1 MKNVSQLIDNASIQA
16 LELGTILFRLSE
28 LTSSPPGREQ
38 VLGLA
43 GCDNPEDLEKE
54 LGRVTEMRDLLAFD
68 DPFPLHP
75 FSDIEQS
82 LKKMDVQGAFLKPE
96 ELLALKDILVIIR
109 QVKAYLDQ
117 REKKYSRLQKM
128 AKALPVWPDIEKEIN
143 RIIDA
148 SGAVKDKA
156 SETLAA
162 LRRQIQVKSS
172 QVRKRLDTIL
182 RTMVSKGYAQEDS
195 LVLREGSLVIPVK
208 ESCRGHLK
216 GIVLDQSASGAT
228 VFIEPIEILDLN
240 NEIRR
245 LKGQEAR
252 EIEKLLIGLTDQIRP
267 SLSGIRTAYQAL
279 IQLDVLA
286 AKARF
291 SIQLGANAAGID
303 DKGDLDLVEARHPL
317 LLMREK
323 RESVVPLTL
332 KMIHPL
338 RSVVITGPNAGGKTV
353 ALKTVGLLALM
364 HQYGLHIPV
373 KEGSSL
379 PFFSRIFAD
388 IGDQQSIEQDLSTF
402 SSHVQNLKAILTASD
417 NSTLV
422 LLDEIGSSTDPA
434 EGAALAE
441 AVLCELYDRG
451 SLALATTHLG
461 SLKVFAHEHE
471 GMENGSMVFDQ
482 KTLTPTYYFQMG
494 IPGSS
499 YAFEIAQR
507 LGLSGRVIERAKSIV
522 GEERGTVDRL
532 IFYLEEQVQKTRELM
547 ISAELK
553 ESRLSG
559 FLKLYEDKLSKMQ
572 DIESEARE
580 KAVHEAEAVL
590 KEANAVIE
598 KVVQNIRERD
608 ADKDS
613 IKDAKKNVQAIKEK
627 IQAGKKVKTEPS
639 EYQPQKGDWVLWSG
653 HSGQGRVVSR
663 PDSKGR
669 VQVQWDQVKLRVPGR
684 DLRPG
689 HPPAEKK
696 VQTGALYKKP
706 VQQVTNEIDLRGMMV
721 DEAIEVV
728 EKYLSDAVMAG
739 FQQVSIIH
747 GKGTGVL
754 RREIGNYL
762 KGHSLVKNK
771 RLGNWNEGDTGVTI
785 LELK

>member
-1 MKNVSQLIDNASIQA
+1 LKNVSQLIDNASIQA

-54 LGRVTEMRDLLAFD
+54 LGRVTEMRDLLSFD

>member
-54 LGRVTEMRDLLAFD
+54 LGRVTEMRDLLSFD